1 MNVDNLPVAS
11 TLNGSEVFPIVQ
23 DDETKQVEI
32 SKIAEGIDLNRQITD
47 YLDEVLPSEIAE
59 EVPAI
64 VEQVVGENYYNKQE
78 VNTALATKADATA
91 TSEALGQLAEAVNGK
106 ASASELNSVESL
118 LNFTKGDST
127 TFSDSF
133 VGYQRKT
140 VFANVELKANTTYYF
155 RIAFDRESDI
165 QGYYAV
171 SKTDNTTPDYAWT
184 NLLGKKTADFT
195 YTPSSDLTVNITA
208 RFNNSGT
215 YAFECSYSESKST
228 IYTLEDDLIDL
239 QSKFKLANSLNQPFK
254 YKKRYDH
261 LFSTRTGVNCTIPMQ
276 SLFHVRLSK
285 KFGFDVIEGNVNKTS
300 DGKYFV
306 HHMAA
311 DDKFGSFFHHVDG
324 VTDISNIVCTTVTWD
339 WIEQNVRYNSSI
351 AKYQT
356 RPCTL
361 EEFLGECRQQELMP
375 MLEIIDLNVVAIA
388 DKILGKGNY
397 IAYGGSRS
405 LTPNAI
411 MYQWKN
417 LATKQEILDYC
428 DQFGTPM
435 IYGMALPSR
444 FTDAELQEIIDALHE
459 KGYQIGVSYVYE
471 KASDY
476 FYKGVDVDGSQN
488 YINRIESG
496 NLCNFSA
503 TFGFD
508 DFTFTNATETD
519 GVLTYSSNGTFAPD
533 IANTV
538 YQFCAIDI
546 ELVFDGTINVPA
558 IGEASAVTIT
568 SDGTKPSYF
577 AIPIINGSP
586 LLTISVNSGT
596 KIIDAKFKASAV

>member
-1 MNVDNLPVAS
+1 MDAMKTLTIGGNQYEVVDAVARLAIGS
-11 TLNGSEVFPIVQ
+11 PLVAETAASMTDTSKIYVYTGSETGY
-23 DDETKQVEI
+23 ETGHWYYYDGSDWVDGGVYN
-32 SKIAEGIDLNRQITD
+32 SAGINTD
-47 YLDEVLPSEIAE
+47 TSLTESGVA
-59 EVPAI
+59 
-64 VEQVVGENYYNKQE
+64 
-78 VNTALATKADATA
+78 ADAKA
-91 TSEALGQLAEAVNGK
+91 TGDR
-106 ASASELNSVESL
+106 LNSVDAL
-118 LNFTKGDST
+118 LNFSKGDSKSV
-127 TFSDSF
+127 SDSF

-140 VFANVELKANTTYYF
+140 MFANIELQANKTYYF
-155 RIAFDRESDI
+155 RIEFASASDV

-171 SKTDNTTPDYAWT
+171 SKTDNTTPDYAYT
-184 NLLGKKTADFT
+184 NLLNKKTADFT
-195 YTPSSDLTVNITA
+195 YTPSSNLTVNITA
-208 RFNNSGT
+208 RFNVSGN
-215 YAFECSYSESKST
+215 YSFDCSYAESKST
-228 IYTLEDDLIDL
+228 IYSIEDDIIDL
-239 QSKFKLANSLNQPFK
+239 QTKLKLSNSLNQPFK

-261 LFSTRTGVNCTIPMQ
+261 LFSTRTGANITIPMQ

-311 DDKFGSFFHHVDG
+311 DDKFGNFFHHVDG

-339 WIEQNVRYNSSI
+339 WIVQNVRYNSTI
-351 AKYQT
+351 EKYRT
-356 RPCTL
+356 APCSL

-397 IAYGGSRS
+397 IAYGGTRA

-417 LATKQEILDYC
+417 LETKQEILDYC
-428 DQFGTPM
+428 EQFGTPM
-435 IYGMALPSR
+435 IYGMALPTR
-444 FTDAELQEIIDALHE
+444 FTDEELQDIIDSLHE

-488 YINRIESG
+488 YINRILSG
-496 NLCNFSA
+496 NLCNFDA

-508 DFTFTNATETD
+508 DFVFTNATETD
-519 GVLTYSSNGTFAPD
+519 GILTYSSNGTFAPD

-538 YQFCAIDI
+538 YQFCAIDLEI
-546 ELVFDGTINVPA
+546 VFDGTINVPA

-568 SDGTKPSYF
+568 SDGTKPNYF

-586 LLTISVNSGT
+586 LLTISVDSGT
-596 KIIDAKFKASAV
+596 KIIDAKFKASIV